1 MRKKTLVILYILGWV
16 LALLALA
23 SALISIAVIFSQCP
37 TSTCPSPPGPAIL
50 GLVLAG
56 ILIVAGMVLLVI
68 AWIRILIKQAQRQQ
82 WTWFVWT
89 FLFSWVAMAIYFIK
103 VPGTPPIAA
112 QPQGALPPP
121 LPESGAP
128 IQT

>member
-1 MRKKTLVILYILGWV
+1 MRKKTLVILYILGWA

-56 ILIVAGMVLLVI
+56 ILIVAGVVLLVI
-68 AWIRILIKQAQRQQ
+68 AWIRILMKQAQPQQ
-82 WTWFVWT
+82 WNWVFWV
-89 FLFSWVAMAIYFIK
+89 FPFRWVAIAIYFIK
-103 VPGTPPIAA
+103 VPA
-112 QPQGALPPP
+112 
-121 LPESGAP
+121 
-128 IQT
+128 

>member
-1 MRKKTLVILYILGWV
+1 MRKKTLVILYILGWA

-68 AWIRILIKQAQRQQ
+68 AWVRMPLKQAQRHPL
-82 WTWFVWT
+82 TLVVWA
-89 FLFSWVAMAIYFIK
+89 FLFSSVPTPIYLI
-103 VPGTPPIAA
+103 TD
-112 QPQGALPPP
+112 
-121 LPESGAP
+121 
-128 IQT
+128 T

>member
-1 MRKKTLVILYILGWV
+1 MRKKTLVILYILGWA

-56 ILIVAGMVLLVI
+56 ILIVAGIVPLLI
-68 AWIRILIKQAQRQQ
+68 ARVRILIKQAQPHPRSSCF
-82 WTWFVWT
+82 WTC
-89 FLFSWVAMAIYFIK
+89 LFRWVA
-103 VPGTPPIAA
+103 IA
-112 QPQGALPPP
+112 
-121 LPESGAP
+121 
-128 IQT
+128 TY

>member
-1 MRKKTLVILYILGWV
+1 MRKKTLVILYILGWA

-68 AWIRILIKQAQRQQ
+68 AWIRILMKQAQGHEL
-82 WTWFVWT
+82 TWFVLT
-89 FLFSWVAMAIYFIK
+89 FFFSWGALGVYFIK
-103 VPGTPPIAA
+103 VPQTP
-112 QPQGALPPP
+112 
-121 LPESGAP
+121 
-128 IQT
+128 